1 MSDRSSARRYAAALF
16 DVAAKSGSAEAA
28 GHQLATLSSVMGDHA
43 ELVRALET
51 PAVPS
56 DVKKNLVVAIAR
68 AAGALSAE
76 VERLIALLANRDR
89 LPLLPDVAAAYVAR
103 LNEEKKIV
111 QEAANETRD
120 YQRKVAREMDEKSRE
135 ALVKNGMQINDIS
148 PEEIARM
155 REKVKPVVEKYS
167 AQVGEDLTKQ
177 FYAEIEKARAQR

>member
-28 GHQLATLSSVMGDHA
+28 GQQLATLSSVMGDHA
-43 ELVRALET
+43 ELVSALET

-103 LNEEKKIV
+103 LNQEKKIV
-111 QEAANETRD
+111 PAEVVTAVPLTPEHRAAVASALGRASGGEITLTERVD
-120 YQRKVAREMDEKSRE
+120 PAIIGGVVARVGSVVYDGS
-135 ALVKNGMQINDIS
+135 V
-148 PEEIARM
+148 ARQLE
-155 REKVKPVVEKYS
+155 RLRQKLS
-167 AQVGEDLTKQ
+167 A
-177 FYAEIEKARAQR
+177 